1 MLSREQREE
10 NNILIKSKVENNTFV
25 FSKDLNSYLSIE
37 IDDFIFYLINT
48 VQIEN
53 YMIMRIYSAHNI
65 STEIAANFYVYPS
78 NSELGCWRYC
88 STDPR
93 SEGSTRMYKGNNH
106 LQYPDI
112 NDYIQATFIHIKLQ
126 KFINDNL
133 IYTYKKTDTTN
144 LFTYGEN
151 KFTCN
156 PPDIRIQNIINN
168 QDRIIKEAPFIGT
181 AKFTKCGK
189 NHVVYTDP
197 LLPSLTVNDVI
208 LGFSMAFKNAYNIL
222 YDSIKPEY
230 KLKYTFKN
238 IIRTEGIVYSVELE
252 RKILI
257 EGSQSNNIILYYLET
272 NILPILKNATEQ
284 YHTAIVNV
292 CSKDFHIIPIFLT
305 STTNTINEI
314 GLNNKYISC
323 GAYICKMFDYSTVES
338 MQCTLE
344 EVRVGRCTPHYSFI
358 GARYENIF
366 PLKEI
371 IENKHVTCPI
381 AATTTLLEE
390 TPPKVKL
397 SRRLLN
403 FFKFGGGTRKIKK
416 SKKSRKI
423 KKIKN
428 KISSFFKVFSKR
440 K

>member
-1 MLSREQREE
+1 MISREQREE
-10 NNILIKSKVENNTFV
+10 NNILIKSKVENKTFV

-48 VQIEN
+48 VQIKK
-53 YMIMRIYSAHNI
+53 YIIMRIYSAHNI
-65 STEIAANFYVYPS
+65 STEPIASKFYIYPS
-78 NSELGCWRYC
+78 HSELGCWRYC
-88 STDPR
+88 STDPT
-93 SEGSTRMYKGNNH
+93 SEGSTRFYKGNNH

-133 IYTYKKTDTTN
+133 IYMYKITDTTN
-144 LFTYGEN
+144 LFKYGEN
-151 KFTCN
+151 QFTCN

-168 QDRIIKEAPFIGT
+168 QDRIIKESPFIGT
-181 AKFTKCGK
+181 ALFTKCGK
-189 NHVVYTDP
+189 NHVLHKDP
-197 LLPSLTVNDVI
+197 LIPHLTVKEVI

-230 KLKYTFKN
+230 KLNNTFEN
-238 IIRTEGIVYSVELE
+238 IVRTDGIVYSVELE

-272 NILPILKNATEQ
+272 NISPILKNATEQ
-284 YHTAIVNV
+284 YHGAIVNI

-323 GAYICKMFDYSTVES
+323 GAYICKMFDYSTDEN

-344 EVRVGRCTPHYSFI
+344 EVRVGRCTPKYSFI

-381 AATTTLLEE
+381 TATTTLLEE

-397 SRRLLN
+397 SRRLLD
-403 FFKFGGGTRKIKK
+403 FFKFRGGTRKYKKSKKSKKIKK
-416 SKKSRKI
+416 SKKS
-423 KKIKN
+423 KK
-428 KISSFFKVFSKR
+428 
-440 K
+440 